1 MMLTESRKR
10 WVIFG
15 LLVVMVLAAAGCA
28 SGEPERLWLKTSS
41 WSRAIHLGE
50 TRTVAPPPAVV
61 SEDGKV
67 HTVLFDLLDSEDPE
81 ADRERVYPWLIT
93 LEEDGRIENRVNLNV
108 QIGTPE
114 ISRLV
119 WDEDRFK
126 LFWIDSYQLY
136 LLEFDQYGQI
146 DSEITRLSTEER
158 IGSFDFSRNAEGNL
172 ILWYAG
178 NRQKPGIYQLE
189 FTGNGI
195 EKSTIDREG
204 VRVSLIQD
212 QAGNLHATW
221 ARYPWGYGTLG
232 WYYGYVP
239 EGDVTQGEVEQIFS
253 RGVSNAVRIEGP
265 VIGLDQELVYVYWS
279 ETIVSGLDAGNRTT
293 FYQAF
298 PLGAPEQAAEP
309 QLISVPRTDK
319 IEPTFHTE
327 DGLDTGPRISLE
339 AGNFPATEAL
349 SSLHPLDGQ
358 FTETALSFRVE
369 TEYMWRESKNQVNIA
384 YLQNGQPTS
393 YQPLSFTS
401 TVSYEPS
408 LTSDDQGNLYLL
420 WLEKKEIN
428 NSVYLATTDPL
439 KMDYL
444 NQVTREDYFSLGAEM
459 GFGILAGIVLSPFA
473 AAVWGGLS
481 LIALAIN
488 SLFNNFRSEKLRSLG
503 QLLSIA
509 GALFIFWWLK
519 FATLP
524 GIDEGYTPFSAWIP
538 RMPVGLEAPL
548 QIGVPIL
555 IGLLG
560 LFSAWFFTYRK
571 DTRSPIYFMLIY
583 AGVDAFLTTAVYG
596 ILIYGSF

>member
-1 MMLTESRKR
+1 MMDINTRVR
-10 WVIFG
+10 WIIFG
-15 LLVVMVLAAAGCA
+15 LMIVMVLAAGGCA
-28 SGEPERLWLKTSS
+28 SGEPERLWLKTPS

-67 HTVLFDLLDSEDPE
+67 HTVLFDLLDPE
-81 ADRERVYPWLIT
+81 NPEENRERVYPWWIT
-93 LEEDGRIENRVNLNV
+93 LGEDGRIENRVRLDV

-119 WDEDRFK
+119 RDAGRYK
-126 LFWIDSYQLY
+126 LLWIDSYQLY
-136 LLEFDQYGQI
+136 LLEFDQHGQI
-146 DSEITRLSTEER
+146 VSEIIRLSTEDR
-158 IGSFDFSRNAEGNL
+158 IESFDFSRNAAGNL
-172 ILWYAG
+172 VIWYAG

-189 FTGNGI
+189 FTGSGI
-195 EKSTIDREG
+195 EKKTIDREG
-204 VRVSLIQD
+204 VRVHLIRD
-212 QAGNLHATW
+212 QAGDLHATW

-239 EGDVTQGEVEQIFS
+239 QGDVNRGEVQQIFS

-265 VIGLDQELVYVYWS
+265 VIGLDQDLVYVYWS

-293 FYQAF
+293 FYQTF
-298 PLGAPEQAAEP
+298 PLGEPDQATEP
-309 QLISVPRTDK
+309 QRISVSRTDK
-319 IEPTFHTE
+319 IEPNDQPE
-327 DGLDTGPRISLE
+327 GGLDTGPRISLE
-339 AGNFPATEAL
+339 PGTYPATEAL
-349 SSLHPLDGQ
+349 SSLNALAGQ
-358 FTETALSFRVE
+358 FAETAVSFRVE

-384 YLQNGQPTS
+384 YLQEGQPTS

-401 TVSYEPS
+401 TVSYEPK
-408 LTSDDQGNLYLL
+408 LTGDDQGNLYLL
-420 WLEKKEIN
+420 WLEKREIS
-428 NSVYLATTDPL
+428 NSVYLATTDPG

-444 NQVTREDYFSLGAEM
+444 NQVTREDYLSLGAEM

-481 LIALAIN
+481 LIALTIN
-488 SLFNNFRSEKLRSLG
+488 SLFKNFRSAKLRSLG
-503 QLLSIA
+503 QLLSLL

-538 RMPVGLEAPL
+538 RMPVRLEQPL
-548 QIGVPIL
+548 QIGVPVL

-560 LFSAWFFTYRK
+560 LFLAWFFTYRK
-571 DTRSPIYFMLIY
+571 GTRSPIYFMLIY